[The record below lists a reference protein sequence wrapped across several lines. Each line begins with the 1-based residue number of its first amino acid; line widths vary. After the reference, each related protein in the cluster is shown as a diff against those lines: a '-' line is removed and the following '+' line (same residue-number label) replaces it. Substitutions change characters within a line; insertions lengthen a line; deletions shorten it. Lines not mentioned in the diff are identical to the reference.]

1 LAERFAELDS
11 QVRRA
16 DEDRWL
22 ASRFAPRAVRQRL
35 VALYAVNFEI
45 ARTAQ
50 IVSEPAIGAIRLAW
64 WRDAISAACSG
75 ASVPGHPALEA
86 FINAG
91 LATEKIGALLIA
103 GIEARGAEFEGSR
116 FSEARAL
123 RDYIGATTGGLMR
136 AAVLACDGDI
146 DEPLVENASNAWGL
160 CVMLRQDAGEGA
172 CGHEALAAAALEAY
186 QRVKKQDVPAQIFP
200 ALGYAALIPL
210 YLDSWKKRTGST
222 ALLRRQVRLIIASA
236 TGRL

>member
-1 LAERFAELDS
+1 M
-11 QVRRA
+11 
-16 DEDRWL
+16 

-64 WRDAISAACSG
+64 WRDAINAACSG

-86 FINAG
+86 FINAD
-91 LATEKIGALLIA
+91 LATAQIGALLIA

-116 FSEARAL
+116 FSDPRAL

-136 AAVLACDGDI
+136 AAVLACGGDI

-160 CVMLRQDAGEGA
+160 CDMLRQGAGESA
-172 CGHEALAAAALEAY
+172 CAHEPLAAVALEAY
-186 QRVKKQDVPAQIFP
+186 QRVKEQEVPSQIFP

-210 YLDSWKKRTGST
+210 YLNGWKKST
-222 ALLRRQVRLIIASA
+222 SSPALLRRQVRLIIASA